1 VAAPRRNV
9 SAKHRGHARPIWDH
23 QILFPDLIKLG
34 GREIMALPEAVIT
47 YLNEN
52 AAREGVPTP
61 QPDHDLFKLGIL
73 DSFSLVDF
81 VSILETQF
89 NIRITDSD
97 VNPENF
103 RSIEVIERYI
113 DTR

>member
-1 VAAPRRNV
+1 
-9 SAKHRGHARPIWDH
+9 
-23 QILFPDLIKLG
+23 
-34 GREIMALPEAVIT
+34 MALPEGVIN

-52 AAREGVPTP
+52 AESQGVATP
-61 QPDHDLFKLGIL
+61 QAEDDLFKSGIL

-89 NIRITDSD
+89 NIQISDSD

-113 DTR
+113 DTRRGQDR